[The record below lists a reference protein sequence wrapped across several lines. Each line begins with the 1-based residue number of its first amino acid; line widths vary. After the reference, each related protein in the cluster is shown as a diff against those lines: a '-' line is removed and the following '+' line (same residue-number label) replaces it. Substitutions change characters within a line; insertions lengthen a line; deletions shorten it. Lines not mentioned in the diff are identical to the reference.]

1 MKDVMKEKVTKNI
14 NILASFCGKRDL
26 PELTQKALED
36 KYSLKQADVRVLFG
50 GSILVGGDILAQA
63 IFANIAK
70 IYVIV
75 GGAGHTTDT
84 LRPSSR

>member
-1 MKDVMKEKVTKNI
+1 MKDVMKEKVAKNI

-50 GSILVGGDILAQA
+50 GSGSVLACGDSGRGQNS
-63 IFANIAK
+63 F
-70 IYVIV
+70 
-75 GGAGHTTDT
+75 
-84 LRPSSR
+84 